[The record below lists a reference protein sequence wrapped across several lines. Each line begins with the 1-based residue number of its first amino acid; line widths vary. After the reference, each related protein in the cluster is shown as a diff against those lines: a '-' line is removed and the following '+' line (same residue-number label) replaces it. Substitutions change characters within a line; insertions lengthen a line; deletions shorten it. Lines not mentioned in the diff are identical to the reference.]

1 MKTKRLLPLAL
12 LIFILAAQDA
22 CQDSRSLPADEIAL
36 GKQLFFDPILSSTRQ
51 ISCSSC
57 HRPENAFADTTAV
70 SLGVFKRK
78 GKRNTPSVMN
88 LGDAA
93 FLFWDGRVE
102 TMQQQALI
110 PIANRDEMALPVD
123 SAVGR
128 LRANAFYQSA
138 FVRIYKQQPSSL
150 LLARAL
156 AAFEL
161 SLETGD
167 TPFDD
172 WKTNDDSS
180 AVSESVKR
188 GFSLFNGK
196 ANCVRCHFGRD
207 FANTEF
213 RNIGLFNGKNLSDSG
228 RAAITRRSADLG
240 KFKIGPLRNVALTA
254 PYMHNGMFKTLREV
268 IDYYDN
274 PDKFIP
280 DAINRDTLL
289 ARPIGLT
296 NQDKQDL
303 ENFLRS
309 LTSQRLALGG
319 SQSNQK

>member
-1 MKTKRLLPLAL
+1 MKPKRLLPLVL
-12 LIFILAAQDA
+12 LIFVQAT
-22 CQDSRSLPADEIAL
+22 QDSCRETRSLPADEVAL

-57 HRPENAFADTTAV
+57 HRPETAFADTTAV
-70 SLGVFKRK
+70 SLGVFRRK

-93 FLFWDGRVE
+93 FLFWDGRAE

-110 PIANRDEMALPVD
+110 PIANPDEMDLPID
-123 SAVGR
+123 IAVSR
-128 LRANAFYQSA
+128 LQANAFYQSA
-138 FVRIYKQQPSSL
+138 FGRVYQQQPSDS

-167 TPFDD
+167 TPFDE
-172 WKTNDDSS
+172 WKTNDN
-180 AVSESVKR
+180 ALVVSESVKR

-207 FANTEF
+207 FADAGF
-213 RNIGLFNGKNLSDSG
+213 RNVGLFNGKNLSDSG
-228 RAAITRRSADLG
+228 RAVITKNSADLG
-240 KFKIGPLRNVALTA
+240 KFKIAPLRNVALTA
-254 PYMHNGMFKTLREV
+254 PYMHNGMFRTLRAV
-268 IDYYDN
+268 IDYYDDPGKFV
-274 PDKFIP
+274 PDP
-280 DAINRDTLL
+280 INRDTLL
-289 ARPIGLT
+289 EKPIGLT
-296 NQDKQDL
+296 DQDKQDL

-309 LTSQRLALGG
+309 LTSPRFTPGG
-319 SQSNQK
+319 LKSDQY